1 MNFVFRIIGTLIIFP
16 SAFFIVPN
24 GAALECSD
32 GWYVTGYFTPDES
45 DYRGEKEEVAVTNP
59 QGESSTRAFYRAFID
74 VVEIEGFGKT
84 LAGDYLGEQDGE
96 WHSENGDLDRFGQ
109 PLKKGIT
116 VAVDPN
122 VVPFGTEL
130 TIPSLPTPW
139 SGYNYK
145 ATDEGVDGRHIDVFT
160 GEGSA
165 AEQETFRITGQNHS
179 ACMS

>member
-1 MNFVFRIIGTLIIFP
+1 MNYIFIMIGSFIVSL
-16 SAFFIVPN
+16 SGFFIVPD
-24 GAALECSD
+24 AAGQECSD
-32 GWYVTGYFTPDES
+32 GWYVTGYFTPDEA
-45 DYRGEKEEVAVTNP
+45 DYSGEKIEVTVTNP
-59 QGESSTRAFYRAFID
+59 EGETSTRAFYEAFID
-74 VVEIEGFGKT
+74 VVQTEGFGKT
-84 LAGDYLGEQDGE
+84 LSGDYLGEQDGE

-109 PLKKGIT
+109 PLKKGVT

-139 SGYNYK
+139 SDYDYK

-165 AEQETFRITGQNHS
+165 AEQETFRITARNQT